1 MDITKHLFTSIP
13 EEPVAGTV
21 NMKLQDLVH
30 NWLLGGAD
38 PEVGLRLFMDYTN
51 PSLPIARM
59 ISRSPEKYLQ
69 TIKVAL
75 LQQVGLP
82 LDTSIVS
89 ASKRTYNE
97 SRTNDKRKIRS
108 DWPFLADPECPPE
121 LKLLISDKITAYRN
135 CMEEYENLTKSI
147 SASEQL
153 NTVRSLVTNFIANHD
168 IYKELKHYKDKGKIM
183 GEHKIFEQYKRVRD
197 LRNLNSM
204 DLFKKKKNLEYSIW
218 RNESKIKKEN
228 RADLLH
234 NRLEK
239 IKELKMELAE
249 VDRLLV

>member
-1 MDITKHLFTSIP
+1 MT
-13 EEPVAGTV
+13 
-21 NMKLQDLVH
+21 LQNLVH

-51 PSLPIARM
+51 PSMAIARM
-59 ISRSPEKYLQ
+59 ISRSPETHLQ

-75 LQQVGLP
+75 LQQAGLP

-89 ASKRTYNE
+89 VSKPIYNE
-97 SRTNDKRKIRS
+97 SQTNDKRKIRIE
-108 DWPFLADPECPPE
+108 WPFLSDPECPPE

-135 CMEEYENLTKSI
+135 CIQEYGNLPKAT

-153 NTVRSLVTNFIANHD
+153 NAVRSLVTNFIDNHD
-168 IYKELKHYKDKGKIM
+168 IYKQLKHYKHTGKLL
-183 GEHKIFEQYKRVRD
+183 GQHKIFAQYKRIKG

-204 DLFKKKKNLEYSIW
+204 DLFKKKRNLEYSIW

-228 RADLLH
+228 RPDL
-234 NRLEK
+234 
-239 IKELKMELAE
+239 
-249 VDRLLV
+249 

>member
-1 MDITKHLFTSIP
+1 MT
-13 EEPVAGTV
+13 
-21 NMKLQDLVH
+21 LQNLVH

-59 ISRSPEKYLQ
+59 ISRSPEKHLQ

-75 LQQVGLP
+75 LQQAGLP

-89 ASKRTYNE
+89 VSKTTDNE
-97 SRTNDKRKIRS
+97 SRTSNKSKLRS
-108 DWPFLADPECPPE
+108 DWPFLENPECPPE
-121 LKLLISDKITAYRN
+121 LKLMISDKITAYRN
-135 CMEEYENLTKSI
+135 CIQEYENLPKAT
-147 SASEQL
+147 SASDQL
-153 NTVRSLVTNFIANHD
+153 NTVRSLVNNFIANHD
-168 IYKELKHYKDKGKIM
+168 IYKELKHYKDKGKIL
-183 GEHKIFEQYKRVRD
+183 GEHKIFVQYKRIKD

-204 DLFKKKKNLEYSIW
+204 ELFKKKKNLEYSIW

-228 RADLLH
+228 RPDLLH
-234 NRLEK
+234 SRQDK

-249 VDRLLV
+249 VDRLLE

>member
-1 MDITKHLFTSIP
+1 MT
-13 EEPVAGTV
+13 
-21 NMKLQDLVH
+21 LQNLVH

-38 PEVGLRLFMDYTN
+38 PEVGLRLFLDYVQ
-51 PSLPIARM
+51 PPLPIARM
-59 ISRSPEKYLQ
+59 ISRSPMRHVQ
-69 TIKVAL
+69 TIKAAL
-75 LQQVGLP
+75 LNRAGLP

-89 ASKRTYNE
+89 VSKKSETE
-97 SRTNDKRKIRS
+97 SSTDNKRKIRS
-108 DWPFLADPECPPE
+108 DWPFLSDPECPPE

-135 CMEEYENLTKSI
+135 CIQEYENLPKAI

-153 NTVRSLVTNFIANHD
+153 NAVRSLVTNFIANHD
-168 IYKELKHYKDKGKIM
+168 IYKELKHYKDKGKIL
-183 GEHKIFEQYKRVRD
+183 GHHKIFAQYKRIKD

-228 RADLLH
+228 RPDLLH
-234 NRLEK
+234 SRQDK

-249 VDRLLV
+249 VDRLLE

>member
-1 MDITKHLFTSIP
+1 MT
-13 EEPVAGTV
+13 
-21 NMKLQDLVH
+21 LQNLVH

-59 ISRSPEKYLQ
+59 ISRSPEKHLQ

-75 LQQVGLP
+75 LQQVELP

-89 ASKRTYNE
+89 VAKVTYNE
-97 SRTNDKRKIRS
+97 PQTNDKRKIRS

-135 CMEEYENLTKSI
+135 CIQEYENLPKAT

-153 NTVRSLVTNFIANHD
+153 STVRSLVTNFIADHD
-168 IYKELKHYKDKGKIM
+168 IYKELKHYKDKGKIL
-183 GEHKIFEQYKRVRD
+183 GQHKIFAQYKRIKD

-228 RADLLH
+228 RPDLLH
-234 NRLEK
+234 SRQEK

-249 VDRLLV
+249 VYRLLE